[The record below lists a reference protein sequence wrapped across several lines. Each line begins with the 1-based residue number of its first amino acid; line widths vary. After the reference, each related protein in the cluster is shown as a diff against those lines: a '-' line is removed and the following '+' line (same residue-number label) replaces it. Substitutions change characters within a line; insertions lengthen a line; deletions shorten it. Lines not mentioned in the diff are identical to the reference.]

1 MNKIVTS
8 LLATTMAALPATN
21 AGAQA
26 SHKYPPIAE
35 YLMAQ
40 EAEIKLA
47 RSAAPANVSDRA
59 TVKILTKSGFEV
71 AQQGDNGNVC
81 LVMRGFSAPTYTP
94 AQFRDIV
101 YDPTIHAPIC
111 FTAAAART
119 ALPYYE
125 MRTNLAMEGKSPDQI
140 AAALQAA
147 YVTGKLPRREA
158 LTVAYMWSAHQHL
171 GSGIDAWHPHM
182 MLFVP
187 YYENSMVGGNAFGS
201 PLPQVS
207 DDAGTPFTVVVV
219 PVDDKLAVRIR

>member
-1 MNKIVTS
+1 MNRIVTL
-8 LLATTMAALPATN
+8 LLATSAGLPAMT
-21 AGAQA
+21 AGAQT
-26 SHKYPPIAE
+26 SHQYPPIGE
-35 YLMAQ
+35 YLMARD
-40 EAEIKLA
+40 AEIKLA
-47 RSAAPANVSDRA
+47 RSAAPADISDRA
-59 TVKILTKSGFEV
+59 TIKVLTKSGFEV
-71 AQQGDNGNVC
+71 AEQGDNGNVC

-101 YDPTIHAPIC
+101 HDPAIHAPIC
-111 FTAAAART
+111 FTAPAARS

-171 GSGIDAWHPHM
+171 GSGVDAWHPHM
-182 MLFVP
+182 MLFAP

-201 PLPQVS
+201 VLPQVS
-207 DDAGTPFTVVVV
+207 DDAGTPFSVVVI
-219 PVDDKLAVRIR
+219 PVDDKLSVRIR